1 MAWNL
6 IVSFLPHPG
15 YESQNASHDIVGEK
29 YIDFLSSSWL
39 CTTCRGGWR
48 NGMTAK
54 YLEIAKSCSLP
65 IGDIPDQLDS
75 RVKDLIVEINDEM
88 DNSQMLEKILNHIE
102 NKNDLK
108 ERTKEYQ
115 NICEQ
120 IYDKSV
126 VVPEFIENCIII

>member
-1 MAWNL
+1 
-6 IVSFLPHPG
+6 
-15 YESQNASHDIVGEK
+15 
-29 YIDFLSSSWL
+29 
-39 CTTCRGGWR
+39 
-48 NGMTAK
+48 MTAK

-126 VVPEFIENCIII
+126 VVPEFIENCILI